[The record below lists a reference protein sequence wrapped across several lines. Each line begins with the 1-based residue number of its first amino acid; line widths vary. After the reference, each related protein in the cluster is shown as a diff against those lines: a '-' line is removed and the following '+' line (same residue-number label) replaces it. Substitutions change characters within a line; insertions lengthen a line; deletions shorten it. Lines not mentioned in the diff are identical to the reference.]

1 MNSKDTST
9 APIQIGKVR
18 PHPTQNEAL
27 LFEKSSPGKRAYKLP
42 PLDVFA
48 VDAAALLGAAHRTTP
63 GELPELSEI
72 EIIRHFTRLSTWNYA
87 IDLGMYP
94 LGSCTMKY
102 NPRVNEFVARIE
114 GLAEAHPYR
123 PDALAQG
130 ILEVIDL
137 LQRCLLEITGMD
149 AITLQ
154 PAAGAHGEFTGILLV
169 RAWHESQGNARRRI
183 LIPDSAHGTNP
194 ATAAICGYT
203 VENLKSNSEGGIDLE
218 ALTRQVDEETAAL
231 MLTNPSTIGVFES
244 QIAEIA
250 EILHAKGAL
259 LYMDGANMNALVGKA
274 RPGDFGVD
282 VMHLNLHKTFSTPH
296 GGGGPG
302 SGPVACKAFLEPFL
316 PVPVLVRNPQT
327 LRAPSSCHP
336 ERPRAQRGGVEGPA
350 SCPSAERVG
359 NHESQPAMQLGW
371 SYDRPKSVGRVRAF
385 YGNVGMF
392 IRALAYILANG
403 PDGLRQTTEDA
414 VLNANYIRTK
424 LQDLYELPYKTASM
438 HEVVFSDKRQAERGV
453 KTGEIAKR
461 LIDYGFHPYTVSFP
475 MIVHGA
481 LMIEPTESESL
492 EELDLLIEAMRS
504 IAREVEETPE
514 LVKTAPHSTRVSKLD
529 EVQAARR
536 PILRW
541 RPSE

>member
-1 MNSKDTST
+1 MASSEVSISRTT
-9 APIQIGKVR
+9 GKVR
-18 PHPTQNEAL
+18 PHQTQNEAL

-42 PLDVFA
+42 PLDVPA

-63 GELPELSEI
+63 GDLPELSEI

-102 NPRVNEFVARIE
+102 NPRVNELVARIE

-130 ILEVIDL
+130 IIEVIDL

-244 QIAEIA
+244 EIHKIAD
-250 EILHAKGAL
+250 ILHAKGAL
-259 LYMDGANMNALVGKA
+259 LYMDGANMNALVGKT

-316 PVPVLVRNPQT
+316 PVPVLVT
-327 LRAPSSCHP
+327 
-336 ERPRAQRGGVEGPA
+336 
-350 SCPSAERVG
+350 G
-359 NHESQPAMQLGW
+359 NREQGTGNRQGLGTSGQLGW
-371 SYDRPKSVGRVRAF
+371 NYDRPKSVGRVRAF

-414 VLNANYIRTK
+414 VLNANYIRAK
-424 LQDLYELPYKTASM
+424 LEDLYELPYKTASM
-438 HEVVFSDKRQAERGV
+438 HEVVFSDKRQAARGV
-453 KTGEIAKR
+453 KTGDIAKR

-492 EELDLLIEAMRS
+492 EELDLFIEAMRS

-514 LVKTAPHSTRVSKLD
+514 LVKTAPHSTRVSRLD
-529 EVQAARR
+529 EVQAARK

-541 RPSE
+541 RP

>member
-1 MNSKDTST
+1 MGTTENLCPRTL
-9 APIQIGKVR
+9 GKVR
-18 PHPTQNEAL
+18 PHQTQNEAL
-27 LFEKSSPGKRAYKLP
+27 VFEKSSPGKCAYKLP
-42 PLDVFA
+42 PLDVPA
-48 VDAAALLGAAHRTTP
+48 VDPAALLGPAHRKVP
-63 GELPELSEI
+63 GGLPELSEI

-102 NPRVNEFVARIE
+102 NPRVNECVARIE

-123 PDALAQG
+123 PDSLAQG

-169 RAWHESQGNARRRI
+169 RAWHESRGNPRRKV

-203 VENLKSNSEGGIDLE
+203 VENLKSNAEGGIDLE

-244 QIAEIA
+244 QIHKIA

-316 PVPVLVRNPQT
+316 PIPVLVRNPQS
-327 LRAPSSCHP
+327 LGAPSF
-336 ERPRAQRGGVEGPA
+336 PR
-350 SCPSAERVG
+350 SSAERVG
-359 NHESQPAMQLGW
+359 DRDPQPAGQLGW
-371 SYDRPKSVGRVRAF
+371 SYDRPQSVGRVRAF

-414 VLNANYIRTK
+414 VLNANYIRAK
-424 LQDLYELPYKTASM
+424 LEDLYELPYKTASM
-438 HEVVFSDKRQAERGV
+438 HEVVFSDKRQAAKGV

-492 EELDLLIEAMRS
+492 EELDLFIAAMRS
-504 IAREVEETPE
+504 IAREVDETPE
-514 LVKTAPHSTRVSKLD
+514 LVKSAPHSTRVSKLD
-529 EVQAARR
+529 EVQAARK

-541 RPSE
+541 RPAE